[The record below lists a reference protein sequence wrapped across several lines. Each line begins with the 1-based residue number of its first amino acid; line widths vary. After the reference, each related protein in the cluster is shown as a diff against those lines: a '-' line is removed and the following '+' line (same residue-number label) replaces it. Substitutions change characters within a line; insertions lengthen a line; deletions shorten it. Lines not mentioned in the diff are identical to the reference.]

1 MSTLITCPNCNHQ
14 FEPTDALSKSIETE
28 MRGKMSLE
36 WNKKME
42 GLNADKKQLENLQK
56 ELLLQKEA
64 QENELKKRLEAAKSE
79 QEKQLKKELSQQLQ
93 SDFQHQ
99 LQLKDDAKKEAEE
112 KLKAQREKEMEFLKK
127 IQEMEDVKA
136 KLELDTQKQL
146 MEERKKIMEDV
157 KAMEDERYKL
167 REQEHQMKLK
177 EMEKQLDDQRKLAAE
192 AVRRAEQGSMQL
204 QGEVQEIELEHLLR
218 QSFPFD
224 KVEEVGKGM
233 RGADCLLMVRNAL
246 GTDCGTII
254 FESKRT
260 KDFGGDW
267 IDKLKQDMVSSNA
280 DVAVIVTQAMPK
292 DMERFGEK
300 QGIYICNFAEVKSL
314 VTILRNAVIKVFEAK
329 KSQENKGDKMVALY
343 DYLTGTEFF
352 SQWNAIRENFQNFR
366 DSLQKERDDFEK
378 NWKKKQKLLDNIIN
392 NSLQISGS
400 IEGISGL
407 DSLGWNEQGK
417 LLE

>member
-1 MSTLITCPNCNHQ
+1 MSTFITCPNCNHQ
-14 FEPTDALSKSIETE
+14 FEPTDALSKSIEAE
-28 MRGKMSLE
+28 MRGKMMLE

-56 ELLLQKEA
+56 EVLSQKET
-64 QENELKKRLEAAKSE
+64 QESELNKRVEIAKAE
-79 QEKQLKKELSQQLQ
+79 QESLLKKELSLQ
-93 SDFQHQ
+93 MQADFQHQ
-99 LQLKDDAKKEAEE
+99 LAMKDEAKKETEE
-112 KLKAQREKEMEFLKK
+112 KLKVQRQKELELMKK
-127 IQEMEDVKA
+127 MQEMEDLKNH
-136 KLELDTQKQL
+136 LEIETQKQL
-146 MEERKKIMEDV
+146 IEERGKILVEVKTMED
-157 KAMEDERYKL
+157 ARYKL

-177 EMEKQLDDQRKLAAE
+177 ELEKQLADQNRLAEEALRK
-192 AVRRAEQGSMQL
+192 AEQGSMQL

-218 QSFPFD
+218 QNFPFD
-224 KVEEVGKGM
+224 NIQEIGKGV
-233 RGADCLLMVRNAL
+233 RGADCVMNVRNNL
-246 GTDCGTII
+246 GTECGTII

-267 IDKLKQDMVSSNA
+267 IDKLKKDMVSKNA
-280 DVAVIVTQAMPK
+280 DLAVIVTQTMPK

-300 QGIYICNFAEVKSL
+300 QGIYICNFSEVKSL
-314 VTILRNAVIKVFEAK
+314 VSILRQAVIKVFEAK

-352 SQWNAIRENFQNFR
+352 SQWNAIRESFQNFR

-400 IEGISGL
+400 IEGISGME
-407 DSLGWNEQGK
+407 SLGWNEGGK
-417 LLE
+417 LLD

>member
-1 MSTLITCPNCNHQ
+1 MSTFITCPNCNHQ

-28 MRGKMSLE
+28 MRGKMMLE

-42 GLNADKKQLENLQK
+42 GINADKKQLENLQK
-56 ELLLQKEA
+56 EVLSQKESM
-64 QENELKKRLEAAKSE
+64 ESELNKRVEIAKAE
-79 QEKQLKKELSQQLQ
+79 QESMLKKELRLEIQA
-93 SDFQHQ
+93 DFQHQ
-99 LQLKDDAKKEAEE
+99 LAMKDDAKKETEE
-112 KLKAQREKEMEFLKK
+112 KLKVQRQKELELMKK
-127 IQEMEDVKA
+127 MQEMEDLKNH
-136 KLELDTQKQL
+136 LEIETQKQL
-146 MEERKKIMEDV
+146 IEERGKILVEVKTMED
-157 KAMEDERYKL
+157 ARYKL

-177 EMEKQLDDQRKLAAE
+177 ELEKQLADQKRLAEEALRK
-192 AVRRAEQGSMQL
+192 AEQGSMQL

-218 QSFPFD
+218 QNFPFD
-224 KVEEVGKGM
+224 NIQEIGKGV
-233 RGADCLLMVRNAL
+233 RGADCVMNVRNNL
-246 GTDCGTII
+246 GTECGTII

-267 IDKLKQDMVSSNA
+267 IDKLKKDMVSKNA
-280 DVAVIVTQAMPK
+280 DLAVIVTQTMPK

-300 QGIYICNFAEVKSL
+300 QGIYICNFSEVKSL
-314 VTILRNAVIKVFEAK
+314 VSILRQAVIKVFEAK

-352 SQWNAIRENFQNFR
+352 SQWNAIRESFQNFR

-400 IEGISGL
+400 IEGISGME
-407 DSLGWNEQGK
+407 SLGWNEGGK
-417 LLE
+417 LLD